1 MTASEGMFSR
11 SALLAGED
19 AMREIALKR
28 VIVFG
33 VGGVGS
39 WCAEGLVRSGIRHLT
54 IVDPDTVALS
64 NINRQIQATSLTV
77 GRPKVDVL
85 RDRLIEINP
94 QADVVA
100 LRQTFSKENADDFAL
115 GGYDFVVDAIDS
127 LKDKIALIL
136 HATRSGAELYSS
148 MGAALK
154 TDPSRVRV
162 AEFWD
167 VRGCP
172 LGAMLRKR
180 IRQGGV
186 FPSKRFL
193 CVYSDE
199 VMDNKGAAGVDPV
212 QGGKRVNG
220 TFVHITAIFG
230 MTLCGLVTGSVL
242 RGLTQPGCTE

>member
-1 MTASEGMFSR
+1 MTASDGMFSR
-11 SALLAGED
+11 SALLVGED
-19 AMREIALKR
+19 AMREIAGRR

-54 IVDPDTVALS
+54 IVDPDTVAIS

-77 GRPKVDVL
+77 GRPKVEVL
-85 RDRLIEINP
+85 RDRLLEINP

-100 LRQTFSKENADDFAL
+100 LSQTFTDETAGDFAL

-136 HATRSGAELYSS
+136 HATRSGAVLFSS

-154 TDPSRVRV
+154 TDPRRVRV

-186 FPSKRFL
+186 LPAKRFL

-199 VMDNKGAAGVDPV
+199 VMDNKGVDGTAPM
-212 QGGKRVNG
+212 QGSKRVNG

-230 MTLCGLVTGSVL
+230 MTLCGLVIDSVL
-242 RGLTQPGCTE
+242 SSL